1 MHAADQRREAAL
13 LRMQVISEMNHH
25 IRNALQVIT
34 YASAAQNQNDSV
46 DSVDMIRSSVERIE
60 WALREVLPGHVTSP
74 AASPTPARH
83 ESLRTG

>member
-1 MHAADQRREAAL
+1 LVSQRLRTFAD
-13 LRMQVISEMNHH
+13 MNHH

-34 YASAAQNQNDSV
+34 YASAAQNQN